1 MLTFENSPVQG
12 AAAITEKLVSLPFA
26 KVQHEVTSLDAQ
38 PSNEANGILVL
49 VSGRL
54 LVCTDSANPF
64 MCIMHSHL
72 RTSSGSLRV
81 LPRRGVADDQ
91 HRSTRSRGPC
101 PTRRRS
107 SFCLTVLAATLSST
121 TSSASS
127 TPPHKQVATIE
138 CRDRA
143 WTQRGVRRRERIQP

>member
-12 AAAITEKLVSLPFA
+12 AAAITEKLVGLPFA

-38 PSNEANGILVL
+38 PSNEAGGILVL

-54 LVCTDSANPF
+54 LVCTDSANPLIC
-64 MCIMHSHL
+64 CIRSHL
-72 RTSSGSLRV
+72 KSLSESHRL

-101 PTRRRS
+101 PTRRHF
-107 SFCLTVLAATLSST
+107 SFCPTALVATLST
-121 TSSASS
+121 TTFSASS

-138 CRDRA
+138 C
-143 WTQRGVRRRERIQP
+143 GK